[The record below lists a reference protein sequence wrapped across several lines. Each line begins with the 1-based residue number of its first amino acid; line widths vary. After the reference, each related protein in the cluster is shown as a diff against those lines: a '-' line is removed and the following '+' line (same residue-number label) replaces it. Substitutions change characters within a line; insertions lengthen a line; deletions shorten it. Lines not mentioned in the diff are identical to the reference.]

1 MSAAIIAQW
10 HNKVVRFQLY
20 QLSIKRPAIKAKTID
35 ENVIILITQQP
46 VHNRLAENQ
55 PTAGLSSLN
64 KYENGMGKSKTE
76 LVTFFSL
83 NRTLG
88 RWLEQ
93 TANDCYV
100 AEHLTAF
107 LEGFF
112 WIPGEVFQS
121 RMEIP
126 TLKKSLPGEI

>member
-64 KYENGMGKSKTE
+64 EYENEFEFENGIWGNPRLSCGLYT
-76 LVTFFSL
+76 VL
-83 NRTLG
+83 N
-88 RWLEQ
+88 
-93 TANDCYV
+93 YS
-100 AEHLTAF
+100 F
-107 LEGFF
+107 
-112 WIPGEVFQS
+112 
-121 RMEIP
+121 
-126 TLKKSLPGEI
+126 

>member
-64 KYENGMGKSKTE
+64 KYENEYENGMGKSETE
-76 LVTFFSL
+76 L
-83 NRTLG
+83 NYHRYCN
-88 RWLEQ
+88 LEEEKQ
-93 TANDCYV
+93 YLFHPPC
-100 AEHLTAF
+100 
-107 LEGFF
+107 
-112 WIPGEVFQS
+112 
-121 RMEIP
+121 
-126 TLKKSLPGEI
+126 